1 MQASNSL
8 RRFAYQTPAL
18 HFYINR
24 SCSTSITRIKKNPS
38 SLTEEEKKAR
48 MNRLKPEKKIETH
61 EFDEDEA
68 EITQRSWKHF
78 VTR

>member
-1 MQASNSL
+1 MYPRVYKVRLQ
-8 RRFAYQTPAL
+8 QPDG
-18 HFYINR
+18 
-24 SCSTSITRIKKNPS
+24 STYTIRYHEPRKLIRLPVDPS

-68 EITQRSWKHF
+68 KITQRSWKHF